1 MASMLLG
8 VHVDSLG
15 AISVHLPPPW
25 YLVTSLAGE
34 SPFQA
39 EFNYSSP
46 RPQKP
51 WAPFPSVVWT
61 APPRPLGRPEARLTA
76 DDREGTCLTC
86 DVEVGIAGGFAQL
99 VGNDALVDAGMLR
112 SHSWE
117 HQAMHIPVWGGDSDT
132 GPELGGY
139 FRRWAHPTQ
148 SWSFTPTCYR
158 VGQMPKKGAHQGRTG
173 KKGRV
178 DRCKERCPLEFPS

>member
-1 MASMLLG
+1 MAPRDHQVSG
-8 VHVDSLG
+8 Q
-15 AISVHLPPPW
+15 W
-25 YLVTSLAGE
+25 AGGK
-34 SPFQA
+34 A
-39 EFNYSSP
+39 P
-46 RPQKP
+46 RPRARPGGSRGYKGKRAGVE
-51 WAPFPSVVWT
+51 APPS
-61 APPRPLGRPEARLTA
+61 PRPLGRPEARLTA

-178 DRCKERCPLEFPS
+178 DRCKERRPLEFPS